1 MGVVDAAAMRGRLTQ
16 TELLHRRV
24 AMSCW
29 PHRRGKSRSGK
40 DRRRNQEKCQGALL
54 TVVGTWRKRR
64 AHGENREYLE
74 RGTWFCA
81 HLVAL

>member
-1 MGVVDAAAMRGRLTQ
+1 
-16 TELLHRRV
+16 
-24 AMSCW
+24 MSCW

-54 TVVGTWRKRR
+54 TVVVTWRKRR

-74 RGTWFCA
+74 KSTWFCA

>member
-1 MGVVDAAAMRGRLTQ
+1 MPRHDTAIRGWRTQ
-16 TELLHRRV
+16 TESTHRRV
-24 AMSCW
+24 AISCW
-29 PHRRGKSRSGK
+29 PHRREKGCFGKG
-40 DRRRNQEKCQGALL
+40 RRRNQEKCQGALL

-64 AHGENREYLE
+64 AHGEIREYLE

>member
-1 MGVVDAAAMRGRLTQ
+1 
-16 TELLHRRV
+16 
-24 AMSCW
+24 MSCW

-74 RGTWFCA
+74 RARGGDWQRVSR
-81 HLVAL
+81 LVAL

>member
-1 MGVVDAAAMRGRLTQ
+1 MVADPDRVNAGCHVLLAAQA
-16 TELLHRRV
+16 
-24 AMSCW
+24 
-29 PHRRGKSRSGK
+29 GKSRSGK

-54 TVVGTWRKRR
+54 TVVVTWRKRR

-74 RGTWFCA
+74 KSKWFCA